1 MKGFL
6 KGKSYP
12 WSADILVYILFLVFS
27 SVVSGLV
34 LYATG
39 IDFPGDTLMS
49 LNYLLSF
56 GILLALSFAYRA
68 VRIGSTGS
76 SAGVAGFM
84 RVSNPKMALLGVAM
98 MFAVQVVTEP
108 LTNMAPEAERSYY
121 DMLSAM
127 GPWMVLTS
135 VIAAPIAEELFFRAV
150 LAGDVATVRG
160 AVPAAFLSSVIFAA
174 AHFSHWVQ
182 VVPAFLGGLVLAY
195 VFLSTRSVWCAVFV
209 HFVNNLVSQL
219 YFLYS
224 PSYESFSRPLYGM
237 ISNGLVYGFVYA
249 TAAMLLVVVLVIG
262 YVRLS
267 RRYGRKAESYRASE
281 PEAVAEAVEERPRII
296 SEEGLEDTYL

>member
-12 WSADILVYILFLVFS
+12 WSADMLVYILFLVFS
-27 SVVSGLV
+27 AVVSGLI
-34 LYATG
+34 LYMSG
-39 IDFPGDTLMS
+39 VELSGDAAMS

-68 VRIGSTGS
+68 VRMRGSAVP
-76 SAGVAGFM
+76 AGVDGFM
-84 RVSNPKMALLGVAM
+84 RVSNPKMALLGVVM
-98 MFAVQVVTEP
+98 MLAVQVVAEP
-108 LTNMAPEAERSYY
+108 LGGLAPEAERSYY

-127 GPWMVLTS
+127 GPLMMLTS

-150 LAGDVATVRG
+150 LAGDMATVRG
-160 AVPAAFLSSVIFAA
+160 AVPAAFVSSVVFAA
-174 AHFSHWVQ
+174 AHFTHWVQ

-209 HFVNNLVSQL
+209 HFVNNLLSQL
-219 YFLYS
+219 YFLWS
-224 PSYESFSRPLYGM
+224 PSYEAFSRPLYGI
-237 ISNGLVYGFVYA
+237 ISNGVVYGIVYA
-249 TAAMLLVVVLVIG
+249 SAVVLLLAVLVAG

-267 RRYGRKAESYRASE
+267 RRYGRGAEPCRESE
-281 PEAVAEAVEERPRII
+281 DDTLPEATEERPRII
-296 SEEGLEDTYL
+296 SGEGLEDTYL

>member
-6 KGKSYP
+6 KGNSYP
-12 WSADILVYILFLVFS
+12 WSADILVYVLIFVFS
-27 SVVSGLV
+27 AIVSGMS
-34 LYATG
+34 LYGAAG
-39 IDFPGDTLMS
+39 ELSADALMS

-56 GILLALSFAYRA
+56 GIVLALSFTYRA
-68 VRIGSTGS
+68 VRTRGSGTPG
-76 SAGVAGFM
+76 GFM
-84 RVSNPKMALLGVAM
+84 RVSSPKTALLGVAM
-98 MFAVQVVTEP
+98 MVAVQVVAEP
-108 LTNMAPEAERSYY
+108 LGSLAPEAERSYY

-135 VIAAPIAEELFFRAV
+135 VIAAPVAEELFFRAV
-150 LAGDVATVRG
+150 LAGDMAAVRG
-160 AVPAAFLSSVIFAA
+160 VVPAALLSSLMFAA

-224 PSYESFSRPLYGM
+224 PSYEAFSRPLYGI
-237 ISNGLVYGFVYA
+237 ISDGWVYTVTYASAAALLAGVLVPGFV
-249 TAAMLLVVVLVIG
+249 
-262 YVRLS
+262 RLT
-267 RRYGRKAESYRASE
+267 RRYRLRVCEEPAAEEVGRD
-281 PEAVAEAVEERPRII
+281 EERPRII
-296 SEEGLEDTYL
+296 SREGLEDTYL